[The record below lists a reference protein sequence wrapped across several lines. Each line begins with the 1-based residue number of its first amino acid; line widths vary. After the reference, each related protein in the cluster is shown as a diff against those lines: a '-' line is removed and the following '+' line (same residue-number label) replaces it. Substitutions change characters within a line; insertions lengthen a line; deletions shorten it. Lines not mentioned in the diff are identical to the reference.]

1 MKKSKKIISSL
12 LIFFS
17 LLFVYQILP
26 AFGGV
31 PVAQAGAT
39 DLDEQ
44 IGFENGEVSDNFG
57 GDNPVDIREMIID
70 LVKIFLTFLAIIFL
84 ILIIWGG
91 YQWMVASGNSEK
103 VDQAKDTIKNGVIGM
118 IIIMCAYSIT
128 YFVLDDILNILTDGY
143 DFFG

>member
-1 MKKSKKIISSL
+1 MKKSKKITSSI

-17 LLFVYQILP
+17 FLFVCQLLP
-26 AFGGV
+26 IFGGLSI
-31 PVAQAGAT
+31 AQASAT
-39 DLDEQ
+39 DIDNQ
-44 IGFENGEVSDNFG
+44 IGFQNSEVPDNFG

-91 YQWMVASGNSEK
+91 YQWMVAGGNGDK
-103 VDQAKDTIKNGVIGM
+103 VEQAKNTIKNGAIGM

-128 YFVLDDILNILTDGY
+128 YFVLDDIFNIISDNY